1 MAVSRGDAPGGDAP
15 RRPMRIRLSVERRE
29 LILGSLE
36 SLFLDEF
43 DEELSSFRAERLL
56 DFFVHALGAPVYNQA
71 IRDAHGFLQDKLAD
85 LEGDFYEPEG

>member
-1 MAVSRGDAPGGDAP
+1 
-15 RRPMRIRLSVERRE
+15 MRIRLSGERRE

-71 IRDAHGFLQDKLAD
+71 IQDARGFLAEKLDD
-85 LEGDFYEPEG
+85 LDVEFYEPEERDAPR